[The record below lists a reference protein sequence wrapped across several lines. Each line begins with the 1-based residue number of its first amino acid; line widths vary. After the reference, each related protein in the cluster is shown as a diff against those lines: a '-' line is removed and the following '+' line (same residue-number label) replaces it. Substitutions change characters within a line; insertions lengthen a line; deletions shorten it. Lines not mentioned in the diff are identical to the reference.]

1 MLKTFQRDTFS
12 VMVNRH
18 NGEIFYYLFD
28 ITRSL
33 KMKNGR
39 TIKNSIERAFK
50 CELKKFKI
58 DTDHYSFL
66 TQEQLEYFLMLHS
79 TSADFNAFIREIPY
93 WYKSQEVKEA
103 IVKESKV
110 AEPQVSVP
118 SVVDSMGN
126 ISKVE
131 NDTSLQVF
139 IYGNSTIDYG
149 ILNGEPVFNLNYI
162 GTLLEI
168 TNPRMSIDINDK
180 DYVIKIDNSVVS
192 FTYNRNLNN
201 RGELFLTEAGLY
213 RLLLRSNKPEAEK
226 FSKWVT
232 KEVLPSIRKNG
243 GYIVGQESM
252 SEIEIIANALVVAN
266 NVIQQKSKELEAIKA
281 LRAKEKPLV
290 DFANQVASASNS
302 ISVGE
307 FAKLLNDEQIKIGQN
322 NLFKWLRDNKYLMS
336 DNMPY
341 QRYIDRGY
349 FEIVEQTYKTTC
361 GSKVSL
367 KTLVTG
373 KGQIYF
379 TEKLR
384 NRI

>member
-1 MLKTFQRDTFS
+1 M
-12 VMVNRH
+12 
-18 NGEIFYYLFD
+18 
-28 ITRSL
+28 
-33 KMKNGR
+33 
-39 TIKNSIERAFK
+39 
-50 CELKKFKI
+50 
-58 DTDHYSFL
+58 
-66 TQEQLEYFLMLHS
+66 
-79 TSADFNAFIREIPY
+79 
-93 WYKSQEVKEA
+93 
-103 IVKESKV
+103 
-110 AEPQVSVP
+110 
-118 SVVDSMGN
+118 
-126 ISKVE
+126 
-131 NDTSLQVF
+131 
-139 IYGNSTIDYG
+139 
-149 ILNGEPVFNLNYI
+149 FNLNYI

-322 NLFKWLRDNKYLMS
+322 NLFKWLRDNKYL
-336 DNMPY
+336 Y
-341 QRYIDRGY
+341 ER
-349 FEIVEQTYKTTC
+349 
-361 GSKVSL
+361 
-367 KTLVTG
+367 
-373 KGQIYF
+373 
-379 TEKLR
+379 
-384 NRI
+384 